1 MRELIKKLDAE
12 YGFHLTDAEVELI
25 IQQAERAD
33 DLLRQ
38 LQVLDFPELAPLMKV
53 DRQERH
59 DRK

>member
-33 DLLRQ
+33 ELLRQ